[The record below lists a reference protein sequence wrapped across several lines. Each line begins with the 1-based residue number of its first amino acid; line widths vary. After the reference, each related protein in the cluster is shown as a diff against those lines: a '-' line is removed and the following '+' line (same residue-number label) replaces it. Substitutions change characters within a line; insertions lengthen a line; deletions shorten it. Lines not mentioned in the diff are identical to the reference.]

1 MIEGQPS
8 ITAERVAIR
17 RAVHQ
22 LVDRP
27 LIFEDPFAL
36 PIVGPARE
44 QEIRDDPNRAGGGA
58 LGRALRAHLVI
69 RSRVAEEQLARAVAE
84 GVRQYVV
91 LGAGLDTFVCRNP
104 HRGLR
109 VFEVDFP
116 ATQAWKRQRLRDVG
130 LAVSD
135 SAVFVPCEF
144 TAQSVVDALDHG
156 GFDRRQPA
164 FFSWLGVTM
173 YLEPATTMRTI
184 EALAPLAAGGGGLV
198 FDYSVPVESVGIV
211 HRIGFKVLAS
221 RLARVGEPFVGFFD
235 PAELVA
241 AVERAGFP
249 RVDDLSSS
257 DLTSRFLANRSDGLR
272 LSGLGHILCARA

>member
-22 LVDRP
+22 LTDRP
-27 LIFEDPFAL
+27 LIFEDPYAL
-36 PIVGPARE
+36 TIVGPARE
-44 QEIRDDPNRAGGGA
+44 QEIRSDPYRAGGGA

-69 RSRVAEEQLARAVAE
+69 RSRVAEDQLATAVDE

-91 LGAGLDTFVCRNP
+91 LGAGLDTFICRNP
-104 HRGLR
+104 HRNLR
-109 VFEVDFP
+109 VFEVDSP
-116 ATQAWKRQRLRDVG
+116 ATQAWKRQLLRDTG
-130 LAVSD
+130 LTVPDTA
-135 SAVFVPCEF
+135 AFVPCEF
-144 TAQSVVDALDHG
+144 TGQSVVDALDQG
-156 GFDRRQPA
+156 GFDRRHPA

-173 YLEPATTMRTI
+173 YLEPATTLRTI

-198 FDYSVPVESVGIV
+198 FDYSVPPESIGVLQ
-211 HRIGFKVLAS
+211 RIGFKVLAG
-221 RLARVGEPFVGFFD
+221 RLARVGEPLIGFFD
-235 PAELVA
+235 PLEVA
-241 AVERAGFP
+241 AAVTRAGFS

-257 DLTSRFLANRSDGLR
+257 DLTARFLSNRSDGLR

>member
-27 LIFEDPFAL
+27 LVFEDPYAL
-36 PIVGPARE
+36 TIVGPARE
-44 QEIRDDPNRAGGGA
+44 QEIRNDPYRAGGGA

-69 RSRVAEEQLARAVAE
+69 RSRVAEEQLASAVDD

-91 LGAGLDTFVCRNP
+91 LGAGLDTFICRNP
-104 HRGLR
+104 YRDLR

-116 ATQAWKRQRLRDVG
+116 ATQAWKRQLLEDTG
-130 LAVSD
+130 LPVPDTA
-135 SAVFVPCEF
+135 AFVPCEF
-144 TAQSVVDALDHG
+144 TRQSVVDALDQA
-156 GFDRRQPA
+156 GFDRRRPA

-173 YLEPATTMRTI
+173 YLEPATTLRTI
-184 EALAPLAAGGGGLV
+184 EALAPLAGGGGGLV
-198 FDYSVPVESVGIV
+198 FDYGVPPESVGV
-211 HRIGFKVLAS
+211 LQRIGFKVLAG
-221 RLARVGEPFVGFFD
+221 RLARVGEPFIGFFE
-235 PAELVA
+235 PLELVA
-241 AVERAGFP
+241 AVKRAGFS
-249 RVDDLSSS
+249 RVDDLSPS
-257 DLTSRFLANRSDGLR
+257 DLTSRFLSDRTDGLR